1 MLLNMVMFKVTI
13 RDFGKMNRNMADN
26 IEHQDKGEL
35 VANCDQSKIDVTKCD
50 NHELAGNI
58 EPLIKVIRGQ
68 QVMLDK
74 DLATL
79 YGVETRVLNQTVKRN
94 IERFP
99 DDFRFELSREECLRS
114 QIVISNGRGG
124 NRYSTYAFTE
134 QGVAMLSSVLRSQTA
149 IEVNIRIM
157 RAFVSMRHFMV
168 NNASVFSRLE
178 TMEYHQLEMQQ
189 HQQETDKR
197 IEEVFRRLDEGNAKP
212 KQGVFYNG
220 QVYDAYTFVS
230 DLIKSAKKRIVL
242 IDNYV
247 DETVLTLL
255 DKRDNNVSAIIYT
268 QQISRQ
274 FQLDIDRHN
283 AQYAPIDVETFRLSH
298 DRFLC
303 IDDDVYHLGASIKDL
318 GKKWFGFSKMEILT
332 PDELVERINRE

>member
-1 MLLNMVMFKVTI
+1 
-13 RDFGKMNRNMADN
+13 MANN
-26 IEHQDKGEL
+26 IDKKEP
-35 VANCDQSKIDVTKCD
+35 VAICDQSKIDVTKCD

-79 YGVETRVLNQTVKRN
+79 YGVETKVLNQTVKRN

-149 IEVNIRIM
+149 IDVNIRIM

-274 FQLDIDRHN
+274 LQLDIDRHN

-303 IDDDVYHLGASIKDL
+303 IDDDVYHIGASIKDL

>member
-1 MLLNMVMFKVTI
+1 MIL
-13 RDFGKMNRNMADN
+13 KMDINMADITEKTENDELITHRDQLVVVDN
-26 IEHQDKGEL
+26 IE
-35 VANCDQSKIDVTKCD
+35 T
-50 NHELAGNI
+50 
-58 EPLIKVIRGQ
+58 LIKMIRGQ

-79 YGVETRVLNQTVKRN
+79 YGVEAKVLNQAVKRN
-94 IERFP
+94 VERFP
-99 DDFRFELSREECLRS
+99 DDFRFQLTKEECLRS
-114 QIVISNGRGG
+114 QIVTLNEKQGQHLK
-124 NRYSTYAFTE
+124 YMPYAFTE

-149 IEVNIRIM
+149 IEVNIQIM

-178 TMEYHQLEMQQ
+178 TIEYHQLEMQQ

-197 IEEVFRRLDEGNAKP
+197 IDEVFRRLDEGNAKP

-230 DLIKSAKKRIVL
+230 DLIKSAKKRIIL

-255 DKRDNNVSAIIYT
+255 DKREEGVSAVIYT

-303 IDDDVYHLGASIKDL
+303 IDDDVYHIGASIKDL